1 MVASKFL
8 FDKGENEL
16 IYNDEWASIADLD
29 TEDLN
34 KIEREF
40 LNALNWSC
48 YVNQQTFMEQLVKFE
63 ALISANEIFK
73 RSPNTMTYVELISIF
88 KYLKFRHKDL
98 DLIWLNIAEFAKS
111 VVILSFAYCAA
122 IGVILVSFSLVFSVH
137 AIISKSNEPKNQNIT
152 LETLN
157 TSYFRSSNLIDLD
170 KSSQYTRYFFVRNLS
185 NGYQQMYLQMLLKHK
200 FKQMVKC

>member
-88 KYLKFRHKDL
+88 KSNA
-98 DLIWLNIAEFAKS
+98 NISITDTNVNKSDCLLPSEAKS
-111 VVILSFAYCAA
+111 YFSLALEVSE
-122 IGVILVSFSLVFSVH
+122 SFS
-137 AIISKSNEPKNQNIT
+137 SNTGTKRAFAFDE
-152 LETLN
+152 EDEGDGEG
-157 TSYFRSSNLIDLD
+157 SNLMPPQFDIYR
-170 KSSQYTRYFFVRNLS
+170 SRQ
-185 NGYQQMYLQMLLKHK
+185 LQKK
-200 FKQMVKC
+200 PRT